1 MHASVIDRIDNAF
14 ISWPARMGAQDE
26 SQKIADVRRSTN
38 VDTGRRGT
46 SAHRTGNRPVT
57 SDESETGR
65 HAQRRVLAR
74 TLERCLH
81 RLRAGA
87 GAKASG
93 RCIAQSAGFV
103 LATTGRPQLRAQ
115 KNNQQALGESGVTTA
130 LSPSRIAR
138 VIDGGLQ
145 AARCRVSG
153 MPPHEHSQSC
163 KRLIQAVNRDCG
175 ERHPPS
181 PASSFKPMNEHCHS
195 ISATIAACLMIATSD
210 IPPIIC
216 Q

>member
-1 MHASVIDRIDNAF
+1 MNASVIDRIDNALR
-14 ISWPARMGAQDE
+14 SWPAKIGAQDE
-26 SQKIADVRRSTN
+26 SQKIADVRRTTN

-46 SAHRTGNRPVT
+46 SAHRTGNRPVAG
-57 SDESETGR
+57 DESETGR

-74 TLERCLH
+74 TLDCGLH

-87 GAKASG
+87 GTKASG
-93 RCIAQSAGFV
+93 RCIAQSAGFA

-130 LSPSRIAR
+130 LSPSRIVR

-145 AARCRVSG
+145 AAGCRFSSVAS
-153 MPPHEHSQSC
+153 HEHSQGFM
-163 KRLIQAVNRDCG
+163 RLTAIAG
-175 ERHPPS
+175 ERH
-181 PASSFKPMNEHCHS
+181 ASSPTSSFEPTTEHGHS
-195 ISATIAACLMIATSD
+195 ISGAITACLMIAASD